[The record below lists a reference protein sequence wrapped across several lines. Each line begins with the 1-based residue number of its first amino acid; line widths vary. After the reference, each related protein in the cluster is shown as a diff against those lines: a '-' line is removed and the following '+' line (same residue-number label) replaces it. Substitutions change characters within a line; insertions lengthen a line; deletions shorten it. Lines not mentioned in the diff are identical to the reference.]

1 LTLVAPFFFLF
12 SKLQQWTQRKRKKK
26 KEKRKT
32 EYGEDE
38 EVWHGLA
45 KPTLWSPSPTL

>member
-1 LTLVAPFFFLF
+1 MDP
-12 SKLQQWTQRKRKKK
+12 KKKKKK
-26 KEKRKT
+26 KEKRKKKKT

-45 KPTLWSPSPTL
+45 KPMLWSPSPTL